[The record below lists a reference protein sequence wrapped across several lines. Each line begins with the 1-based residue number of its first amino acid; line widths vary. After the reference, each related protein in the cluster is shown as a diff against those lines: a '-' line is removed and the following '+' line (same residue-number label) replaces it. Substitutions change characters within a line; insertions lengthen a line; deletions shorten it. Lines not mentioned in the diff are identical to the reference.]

1 MKYILIILTTF
12 LLSSCS
18 SLPEKIEV
26 QNELHIPKIILPN
39 APVATPLEDY
49 EIISITIDK
58 IGLTCL
64 DGVNFKTV
72 SNNDNKQEA
81 YIIELENQLNYLREV
96 IRKQN
101 VESENNENK

>member
-12 LLSSCS
+12 LLSSCT

-39 APVATPLEDY
+39 APVVTPLENYD
-49 EIISITIDK
+49 IIAIELNKD
-58 IGLTCL
+58 GLMCL
-64 DGVNFKTV
+64 DGVNFKIV
-72 SNNDNKQEA
+72 GNNDNKQEA

-101 VESENNENK
+101 MESEK